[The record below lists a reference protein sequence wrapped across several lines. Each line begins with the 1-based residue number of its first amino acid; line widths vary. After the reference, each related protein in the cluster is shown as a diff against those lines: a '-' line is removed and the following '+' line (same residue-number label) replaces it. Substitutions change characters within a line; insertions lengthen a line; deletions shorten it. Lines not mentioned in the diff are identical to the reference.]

1 MKNSIKIF
9 LALISITLFSSCCTD
24 VTKDKSNV
32 SPSGNIL
39 KSPTSVAIN
48 KSIVTARIEEILS
61 GENEN
66 FIIKALILKVEEDP
80 GYPNLAMQGK
90 TYNLIPNF
98 QLGSDKKI
106 ISESEKN
113 KNLISLSK
121 QKAGYEFKAEIF
133 FENLNGW
140 FVQEVISN

>member
-24 VTKDKSNV
+24 VTKDKPNV

-39 KSPTSVAIN
+39 KSPTSIAIN

-80 GYPNLAMQGK
+80 NYPNLAMQGK

-98 QLGSDKKI
+98 QLGSDKRI